1 MMSAKALHRI
11 AITAFIGL
19 VVLMT
24 SWLLWLHPPADALMP
39 IALIT
44 LLGPLALTARGVLYG
59 RRYTMAWSAIF
70 VLIYFIHGVT
80 YAAVPG
86 PERWLGILE
95 ITLAVVY
102 FTAALMYLRQAG
114 SARQGSRG
122 QTAP

>member
-1 MMSAKALHRI
+1 MISAKTLHGI
-11 AITAFIGL
+11 AVTAFVGL
-19 VVLMT
+19 VVLML
-24 SWLLWLHPPADALMP
+24 SWLLWLYPPADALMP

-59 RRYTMAWSAIF
+59 RRYTVAWSAIF

-86 PERWLGILE
+86 PERWLGIVE
-95 ITLAVVY
+95 IVLAVVY

-114 SARQGSRG
+114 SARPGSRERTG
-122 QTAP
+122 P